1 MQHEEVAVKYRDLF
15 EKFKQVLMAEMRKEQ
30 TEAPLVMALNAF
42 RGFLDEFMKQH
53 AGRRREK
60 KDDRGKAEKPV
71 KKDKQKKDT
80 LVSVMLSK
88 ETEKNWR
95 YNDDRDN
102 TTTTTHNNDYDI
114 YDDNDDNYNI
124 KISFI

>member
-1 MQHEEVAVKYRDLF
+1 MKYRDLF

-88 ETEKNWR
+88 ETEKN
-95 YNDDRDN
+95 
-102 TTTTTHNNDYDI
+102 
-114 YDDNDDNYNI
+114 
-124 KISFI
+124 